1 MAYDHYYGN
10 YDATL
15 TKDVYSAGLAQ
26 NAIQIEPTSIK
37 KRLLQERDSLQ
48 QRINNLDI
56 ALDFLEK
63 NPQFEAFQDI
73 LRKVL

>member
-1 MAYDHYYGN
+1 MAYDS
-10 YDATL
+10 YDNE
-15 TKDVYSAGLAQ
+15 KYSGAMLAQ
-26 NAIQIEPTSIK
+26 NAMQLEPPSIK
-37 KRLLQERDSLQ
+37 KRLLAERDALQ

>member
-1 MAYDHYYGN
+1 MAYDYNYGN
-10 YDATL
+10 YDTIL
-15 TKDVYSAGLAQ
+15 SKDVYSAGLAQ
-26 NAIQIEPTSIK
+26 NPMQLEPPSIK

-48 QRINNLDI
+48 QRIDNLNI